1 MSIKSMIPSNHL
13 ILCCPLLPLPSI
25 FPSIRVFSNESAR
38 WERLTKL
45 KLGLVLMGGAML
57 SKYLIPCSV
66 DGWSCV
72 PSLLFTWDQ
81 TMVEVMKI
89 VTLTATN
96 PAAGHHQPMPPL
108 ETPGDS
114 WANLGQS
121 LMESLLLFLCPGAH
135 KVLRVL
141 QESISQSCVSSGIY
155 GGVNGDLIHEG
166 LCHTQVCCTQSP
178 CSCGSLP
185 PTHTSTGDAQTQFC
199 LSLCGV
205 PESWCTQGFV

>member
-135 KVLRVL
+135 KVLHVL